1 MLSVSRIRR
10 CGRQLP
16 IQRHEVGH
24 SLNFIQPRA
33 DYAQAITSCR
43 NRKIIASRSAL
54 KNSNSDHIL
63 VNINS
68 DYTVSYEPFE
78 TISNITPSISDYL
91 CGIDIDVRV
100 PDIVR
105 YRY

>member
-1 MLSVSRIRR
+1 M
-10 CGRQLP
+10 
-16 IQRHEVGH
+16 
-24 SLNFIQPRA
+24 
-33 DYAQAITSCR
+33 
-43 NRKIIASRSAL
+43 
-54 KNSNSDHIL
+54 KNSKSDHIL